1 MFVLRK
7 IPQSTCYL
15 EKPAFLSFFLPTF
28 SLLFC
33 SRSVLLSILSSSPP
47 HHPPS
52 LPFSLFLF
60 HQKPLFKVFSL
71 VSVKINNGRKWKSF
85 SLFYPLPFS
94 FSLTV
99 FVKDRFKI
107 LQFILYFPFA
117 TEQKTFSLF
126 LLHPL
131 SEGNFT
137 LTLSLSLYMWFSL
150 SLLLPD
156 FCLKIR
162 KLSRALLLTLLSLSV
177 KELLETG
184 NGLSWWKDSSVVL
197 ESHLTRRPLN
207 ETDIANVRNN
217 ISTFFFFFVPE
228 AFLSLF
234 SFSLAALYLK
244 YRLRIRICKIFS
256 FHCSSVSSRYHE
268 TKICFPFQM
277 VTNVRRRDAMDKVT
291 WPDFTRITEV
301 CRDVRGKT
309 KSHLKVG
316 S

>member
-1 MFVLRK
+1 M
-7 IPQSTCYL
+7 
-15 EKPAFLSFFLPTF
+15 EKLFSF
-28 SLLFC
+28 
-33 SRSVLLSILSSSPP
+33 LSSSVFILSYCLCKRPIQNFTI
-47 HHPPS
+47 HFVFSFCHRTKNFF
-52 LPFSLFLF
+52 PFSSPSALRRKF
-60 HQKPLFKVFSL
+60 HTHS
-71 VSVKINNGRKWKSF
+71 
-85 SLFYPLPFS
+85 
-94 FSLTV
+94 
-99 FVKDRFKI
+99 
-107 LQFILYFPFA
+107 
-117 TEQKTFSLF
+117 
-126 LLHPL
+126 
-131 SEGNFT
+131 
-137 LTLSLSLYMWFSL
+137 LSLSLYMWFSL